1 MARTATKKKTAD
13 TTIITLKVTLRG
25 SKPPIWRRL
34 QMPGAMTL
42 ADLHDAIQGAMGWH
56 DSHLH
61 AFAIG
66 GEQFGDRSV
75 VDDVSDENSVTLVEL
90 LLSSCILFTYTY
102 DFGDDWEHSIAFE
115 KARPAAEGEALPRCL
130 AGKRAGPPEDC
141 GGIWGYQHL
150 LEVLADPAHPD
161 YAEQREWI
169 EEELE
174 PEIFDI
180 DRANLMLK
188 SIFAPK

>member
-1 MARTATKKKTAD
+1 MARTATKGKTTD

-61 AFAIG
+61 AFEIG
-66 GEQFGDRSV
+66 GEQYGDPSFIE
-75 VDDVSDENSVTLVEL
+75 DATNENSVTLGVL
-90 LLSSCILFTYTY
+90 LRSGVVRFTYTY
-102 DFGDDWEHSIAFE
+102 DFGDDWEHTIAFE
-115 KARPAAEGEALPRCL
+115 KSHPAAEGDALPRCL
-130 AGKRAGPPEDC
+130 TGKRAGPPEDC

>member
-1 MARTATKKKTAD
+1 MARTATKKKPID

-61 AFAIG
+61 AFTIG

>member
-1 MARTATKKKTAD
+1 MARTTSKKKTID
-13 TTIITLKVTLRG
+13 PTVITLKVTLRG
-25 SKPPIWRRL
+25 AKPPIWRRL
-34 QMPGAMTL
+34 LMPGAMTL
-42 ADLHDAIQGAMGWH
+42 ADLHDAIQGVIGWH
-56 DSHLH
+56 NSHLH
-61 AFAIG
+61 AFEIG
-66 GEQFGDRSV
+66 GEQFGDPSFIDDATDETTVTLGELLRSSV
-75 VDDVSDENSVTLVEL
+75 VR
-90 LLSSCILFTYTY
+90 FTYTY
-102 DFGDDWEHSIAFE
+102 DFGDDWAHAVAFE
-115 KARPAAEGEALPRCL
+115 KSHPAAEAEALPRCL

-188 SIFAPK
+188 SIFTPK

>member
-1 MARTATKKKTAD
+1 MARTATKKKPID

-61 AFAIG
+61 AFTIG

-102 DFGDDWEHSIAFE
+102 DFGDDWEHRIAFE
-115 KARPAAEGEALPRCL
+115 KAGPAAEGDALPRCI

-169 EEELE
+169 EEKLE

-180 DRANLMLK
+180 DRANTMLK